1 MTNIIIL
8 FTLLLNYSLCHAQNE
23 LKTKEDSVAY
33 FENQIEC
40 LIKALNYGETK
51 LEASDAQGDVFC
63 KIIRAYYENDGYL
76 CVEIQFLS
84 KEGSRLEF
92 SQDNGYTNRNFCIAA
107 ERLIKDC
114 SFDYDSSLLL
124 SLHNNVE
131 TNTILR
137 FFIYKRIIGQKP
149 RLIEYLKLTED
160 QSGQEFI
167 FRNIPIDYN
176 DDK

>member
-1 MTNIIIL
+1 MKNIIIL

-76 CVEIQFLS
+76 CVEIQAYS
-84 KEGSRLEF
+84 S
-92 SQDNGYTNRNFCIAA
+92 FC
-107 ERLIKDC
+107 
-114 SFDYDSSLLL
+114 
-124 SLHNNVE
+124 
-131 TNTILR
+131 
-137 FFIYKRIIGQKP
+137 RIILSSWYSIAQIAG
-149 RLIEYLKLTED
+149 
-160 QSGQEFI
+160 
-167 FRNIPIDYN
+167 
-176 DDK
+176 